1 MTEEKL
7 NRAFLQELR
16 WLADELAVDNIY
28 NRGWRSNFAEVIDPI
43 SERKMSAGLRTK
55 KRK

>member
-16 WLADELAVDNIY
+16 WLADELKVDNIY

-43 SERKMSAGLRTK
+43 SERKMAAGLRTK